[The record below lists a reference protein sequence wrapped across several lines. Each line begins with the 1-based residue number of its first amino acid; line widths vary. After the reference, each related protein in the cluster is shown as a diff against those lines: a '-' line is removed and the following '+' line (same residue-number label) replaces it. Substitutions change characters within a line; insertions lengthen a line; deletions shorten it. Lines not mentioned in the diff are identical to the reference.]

1 MKETA
6 VPLKII
12 GNQRGMAL
20 ISALLLLLV
29 VALMSVGV
37 SMDTSMD
44 VRIAAYQRFKAR
56 SFGFA
61 ESGVMVAT
69 DILEDNIYDVGWDA
83 ATADIDYKNL
93 SPDYVGTLKIK
104 QGQGSFYM
112 NKNVA
117 EAVALKMDED
127 VNGSFDIKAEVTF
140 QRLVMKVAEGG
151 AIQIAS
157 GYAGL
162 GKGASGGG
170 THLLYNVMASGS
182 DSDRSQTDLALHFR
196 HVIK

>member
-61 ESGVMVAT
+61 ESGVMVAA
-69 DILEDNIYDVGWDA
+69 DILEENIYKAGWDA
-83 ATADIDYKNL
+83 ATADIDFPEL
-93 SPDYVGTLKIK
+93 SSDYDGTLRVK

-117 EAVALKMDED
+117 EDIALEMT
-127 VNGSFDIKAEVTF
+127 GDIKAKVRF
-140 QRLVMKVAEGG
+140 QRLVMKAAEGG

-196 HVIK
+196 HVTK